1 MSTIKSSAENL
12 TLNADGA
19 NNDVIIQSNGST
31 KVTVDGQNSRV
42 GIGVAAPAE
51 MLEIYNTSSPAI
63 QLNDGGDYKSI
74 FRMAGND
81 LEIRGSSGSLE
92 FYNGSADGDSSAQR
106 MTINASGNVGIGIV
120 TPARTLHVNS
130 ADANVASFEGH
141 QGEGLVISS
150 GTNGQIDI
158 IGYDDGASAYNP
170 IAIRSA
176 SAGGIFLDTTGAVTM
191 PAQPCVSARASYTNI
206 PINTLTVI
214 TLDSERFDIGNNL
227 ASSTFTAP
235 VTGKYLYTYT
245 LYYADVDSAA
255 TALGV
260 QTVTSNKTYEQWIT
274 PDHIAN
280 SDFSY
285 TMTSSHVADMDAN
298 DTLQFKA
305 YCGGGAAQT
314 DVHADSHISI
324 ALIA

>member
-42 GIGVAAPAE
+42 GIGTASPASPLHIKLPNSSTAPIVTFDRNDGAVRGEIKYDDTAAVRGFEIGTTTSHDVSLKTAGNKR
-51 MLEIYNTSSPAI
+51 LEISY
-63 QLNDGGDYKSI
+63 
-74 FRMAGND
+74 
-81 LEIRGSSGSLE
+81 
-92 FYNGSADGDSSAQR
+92 
-106 MTINASGNVGIGIV
+106 
-120 TPARTLHVNS
+120 
-130 ADANVASFEGH
+130 
-141 QGEGLVISS
+141 
-150 GTNGQIDI
+150 
-158 IGYDDGASAYNP
+158 
-170 IAIRSA
+170 
-176 SAGGIFLDTTGAVTM
+176 TGAVTM
-191 PAQPCVSARASYTNI
+191 PSQPCVSARAIYTNI
-206 PINTLTVI
+206 PINTLTLI
-214 TLDSERFDIGNNL
+214 TLDTERFDIGSNL

-235 VTGKYLYTYT
+235 ITGKYLYTYT
-245 LYYADVDSAA
+245 LYYSDVDSAA

-260 QTVTSNKTYEQWIT
+260 QVVTSNKTYEHWIT

-280 SDFSY
+280 SDFNY
-285 TMTSSHVADMDAN
+285 TMTSSQVADMDAN